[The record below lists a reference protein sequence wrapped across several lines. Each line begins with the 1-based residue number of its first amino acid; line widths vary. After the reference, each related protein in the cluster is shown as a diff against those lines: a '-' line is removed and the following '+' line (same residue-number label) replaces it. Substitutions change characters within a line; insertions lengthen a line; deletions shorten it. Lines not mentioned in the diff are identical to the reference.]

1 MLPNRKC
8 IVTFFVFFITFV
20 TSYGAVAAS
29 LYISDTLFVPVRKGQ
44 GNQFSILHK
53 GLPSGTRV
61 TLVER
66 DKEWTKVTTAGGVT
80 GWIRN
85 QFLDSKPPA
94 KLQLVSANKKIAALS
109 EQLEAAKEEMNTI
122 KTNYNEAQKELEET
136 ENVAKKTAEE
146 LGSLK
151 VISSSAVESHQ
162 RLQTLAQKMQLLQ
175 TENDVLKSEN
185 ESLRRSESTTFFLY
199 GAFAVL
205 LGVILAVLL
214 PKLKPSKRNSGWIN

>member
-1 MLPNRKC
+1 M
-8 IVTFFVFFITFV
+8 ITA
-20 TSYGAVAAS
+20 SYSTLAAS
-29 LYISDTLFVPVRKGQ
+29 VYISDSLFVPIRKGQ
-44 GNQFSILHK
+44 GNQYSILHK
-53 GLPSGTRV
+53 GLPSGTRL
-61 TLVER
+61 TLIER
-66 DKEWTKVTTAGGVT
+66 DKEWTKIRTAGGIT

-85 QFLDSKPPA
+85 QFLDNNPPA
-94 KLQLVSANKKIAALS
+94 KLQLVSANKKIATLS
-109 EQLEAAKEEMNTI
+109 EQLAAAKEEMNTI
-122 KTNYNEAQKELEET
+122 QSNYVETQKELQET

-185 ESLRRSESTTFFLY
+185 ESLRRSENTTFFLY